1 MSKQISI
8 PAQITKNH
16 LDKCVIKVDPKLS
29 QEYLSEILKNDVIV
43 DVQLSITKIETLKT
57 NAQLRYFFGVVYPII
72 KLGLEDI
79 EGITLKK
86 SEVMSILKERF
97 FSEFSFDKNQEIEK
111 SLADASKEELSKFIE
126 AVIKFGEDFL
136 NVTIPEPENINEL

>member
-43 DVQLSITKIETLKT
+43 DVQLSITKIDTLKT

-86 SEVMSILKERF
+86 SEVMSILKEKF

-136 NVTIPEPENINEL
+136 NVTIPEPENLNEL

>member
-43 DVQLSITKIETLKT
+43 DVQLSITKIDTLKT

-79 EGITLKK
+79 EGVTLKK
-86 SEVMSILKERF
+86 SEVMSILKEKF

-136 NVTIPEPENINEL
+136 NVTIPEPENLNEL

>member
-43 DVQLSITKIETLKT
+43 DVQLSITKIDTLKT

-136 NVTIPEPENINEL
+136 NVTIPEPENLNEL